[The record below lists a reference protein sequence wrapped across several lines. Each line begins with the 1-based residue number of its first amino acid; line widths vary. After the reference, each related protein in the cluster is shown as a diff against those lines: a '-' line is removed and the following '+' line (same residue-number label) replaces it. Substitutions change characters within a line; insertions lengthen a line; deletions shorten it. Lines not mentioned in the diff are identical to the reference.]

1 MKWME
6 VIELRTAENNPEFVE
21 QTLTTLISEF
31 GKTGSMQDIKMYRDA
46 LLEND
51 ACIHMHWASGSVEP
65 QGSATG
71 LCMVHIL
78 KKFGLVSHSVWIEAE

>member
-6 VIELRTAENNPEFVE
+6 VIELRTAEKNPESVE
-21 QTLTTLISEF
+21 QTLMTLISEF
-31 GKTGSMQDIKMYRDA
+31 GKTDSMQDIKMYRDA

-51 ACIHMHWASGSVEP
+51 ACIHMHWTSGKVEP

-78 KKFGLVSHSVWIEAE
+78 KEFGLVSHAVWIEAE

>member
-6 VIELRTAENNPEFVE
+6 VIELRTAEKSPEFVE
-21 QTLTTLISEF
+21 RTLRTLITEF
-31 GKTGSMQDIKMYRDA
+31 GKADSTKDIKMYRDA

-51 ACIHMHWASGSVEP
+51 ACIHMHWASGRVEP

-78 KKFGLVSHSVWIEAE
+78 KEYGLVSHSVWIETE

>member
-6 VIELRTAENNPEFVE
+6 VIELRTAEKNPAFVE
-21 QTLTTLISEF
+21 QTLTTLIVEL
-31 GKTGSMQDIKMYRDA
+31 GEAGNMEDIKIYRDA

-51 ACIHMHWASGSVEP
+51 ACIHVHWASGRAEP
-65 QGSATG
+65 QGSTAG

-78 KKFGLVSHSVWIEAE
+78 KEFGLVSHSVWIEAD